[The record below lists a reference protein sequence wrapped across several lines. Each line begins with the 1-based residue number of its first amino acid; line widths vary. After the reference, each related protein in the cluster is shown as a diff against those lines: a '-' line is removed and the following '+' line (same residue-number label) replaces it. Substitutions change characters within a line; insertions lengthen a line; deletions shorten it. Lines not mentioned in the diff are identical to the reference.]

1 MAALQDKGAGAQAV
15 PHAGTPAKIVKVGI
29 HGLDEILG
37 GGLPAQC
44 NVLLYGE
51 PLCGKKP
58 LAMQFVYEGLKKD
71 IPGIFVLTDYGWE
84 DWKGKMASSGWN
96 LAPYEETGMVQVID
110 CYSKQ
115 FDPSLEDAGVVSYA
129 DNPAAISSISLHIAR
144 VQDQLMDT
152 FDNHRLVF
160 HSMSTLLKET
170 DSATFFRFMQFA
182 VGKYRRQGA
191 TAVYVVER
199 GMHDER
205 DVKMM
210 EHLVDGVIEFE
221 GDKIRARGL
230 PGSSNTWHNYEVSGK
245 GVMIKV

>member
-1 MAALQDKGAGAQAV
+1 MAAQDNPSDKKSGGPLARRM
-15 PHAGTPAKIVKVGI
+15 KVGI
-29 HGLDEILG
+29 PGLDEILG
-37 GGLPAQC
+37 GGLPQQS

-84 DWKGKMASSGWN
+84 DWKGKMALSGWD
-96 LAPYEETGMVQVID
+96 LAPFEETGMVQVID

-129 DNPAAISSISLHIAR
+129 ENPAALSSISLHIAR
-144 VQDQLMDT
+144 VQDQLVDT

-160 HSMSTLLKET
+160 HSISTILKET

-182 VGKYRRQGA
+182 VGKYRREGA
-191 TAVYVVER
+191 TAMYVVER

-221 GDKIRARGL
+221 TDKIRARGL
-230 PGSSNTWHNYEVSGK
+230 PGSSNTWHHYEISDK
-245 GVMIKV
+245 GIVIRV